1 MRKFLV
7 ITLGLLGCIIAI
19 SLSLYALLKTDS
31 SYMSPVRDS
40 AISSMV
46 YSIVA
51 LIGLILVK
59 FTPKLGGF

>member
-46 YSIVA
+46 
-51 LIGLILVK
+51 L
-59 FTPKLGGF
+59 